1 MVDLPPVARVQP
13 RQLIAYDTAGQVPV
27 AQPRGGGELAPL
39 LQAVMQGGQAVAE
52 GFSLPEMMAQY
63 ARATDPVASQNM
75 SGLERLFATNPA
87 INTMAG
93 SLVSRLPQGAVLGSS
108 ALRRQ
113 GDNALPEVE
122 EAITNPMI
130 VQHNITP
137 QGLRIV
143 DEIGGL
149 PMPSLAITRAD
160 EPLTD
165 FGEISLVADRNMAT
179 PSTQNFV
186 YPADAYT
193 GRQPQVF
200 YNNFV
205 DEEKAFD
212 AIRNDPMLGHL
223 QDVDYF
229 HNMYDSI
236 SEADLP
242 LKTIQAA
249 VDRKGFNPKDY
260 NTFYE
265 LKQAASKALGE
276 DRFNSELTNQ
286 YDGLSK
292 YGTLKKQILP
302 KGGVFTA
309 SGKRRKFPEYTLDE
323 AVKRMKSDKA
333 FEKGTE
339 KGGML
344 GAGRLRAMLLDKFK
358 TLDEIKEKRNLLV
371 SSQEFEELKDY
382 VDSDVAH
389 TIEDLA
395 AKHFNDNFRGA
406 QDFLEDIASNKNP
419 SWAKDL
425 LGDDYDE
432 AVKIAKGNVQSFKAG
447 FKDMITE
454 YFEAKPK
461 RAVGLDEFAGA
472 IVPKEVS
479 PQTLAILERHGI
491 TDIYK
496 YGTDKERRELFK
508 KFPDLFFSGAP
519 LPTSSLFSS
528 QEMSA
533 PAQADSYPNYMP
545 PQAPELDANPLPTLP
560 PNMV

>member
-1 MVDLPPVARVQP
+1 MVDLPPVAGVQP

-27 AQPRGGGELAPL
+27 AQTQGGGQLVPL

-93 SLVSRLPQGAVLGSS
+93 GIISKLPQGAVLGSS

-113 GDNALPEVE
+113 GDNALPEVQ
-122 EAITNPMI
+122 EAVTNPMI
-130 VQHNITP
+130 VQHNINP
-137 QGLRIV
+137 QALRIV

-149 PMPSLAITRAD
+149 PMPSLAISRVE

-165 FGEISLVADRNMAT
+165 FGNISLVASKDMAT
-179 PSTQNFV
+179 PSAQNFV

-200 YNNFV
+200 FKDFVNNKESF
-205 DEEKAFD
+205 EALQ
-212 AIRNDPMLGHL
+212 NDPMLSHL
-223 QDVDYF
+223 DDVTYF
-229 HNMYDSI
+229 HGMYDSI
-236 SEADLP
+236 ADADKP
-242 LKTIQAA
+242 LKQIQAA
-249 VDRKGFNPKDY
+249 VASGAINPKDY
-260 NTFYE
+260 NKFYD
-265 LKQAASKALGE
+265 LQQAASQALGE
-276 DRFNSELTNQ
+276 NRFNEDFLNTF
-286 YDGLSK
+286 DGLSK
-292 YGTLKKQILP
+292 YGTLRKSILP
-302 KGGVFTA
+302 RGGVFTP
-309 SGKRRKFPEYTLDE
+309 SGNRRKFPEYTLDE

-382 VDSDVAH
+382 VNSDVAH

-461 RAVGLDEFAGA
+461 RAVSLDEFAGA

-496 YGTDKERRELFK
+496 YGTEEERRELFK